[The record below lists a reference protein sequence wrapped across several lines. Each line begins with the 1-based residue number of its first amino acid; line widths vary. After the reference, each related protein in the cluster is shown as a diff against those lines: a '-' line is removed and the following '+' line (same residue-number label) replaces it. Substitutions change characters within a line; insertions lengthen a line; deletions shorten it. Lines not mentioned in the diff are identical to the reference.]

1 MKYFIEKGT
10 ITLLNHIMTC
20 DTQSETYWVNVDPL
34 FFPQCQALLPSVYS
48 KFPSVPELVPYGCNP
63 WELLSAIQYQC
74 GLKLKCA
81 GNELLFTE
89 THPFT
94 DQHIDSIPF
103 KVKLL
108 LPPNSFTDPSLV
120 LNEWYAPFFLSL
132 PSSALKLSSRQA
144 SLQQQIEE
152 SLQYATVLL
161 ESSNSPL
168 LASAYYQQAVL
179 AQRRREFQASVAFAN
194 SLVAI
199 THPYDPLYL
208 RALGVQFYAG
218 QDPLGVISDIND
230 ILSFY
235 CASTSFYLPWII
247 FSVGMLALPQDAE
260 LGMEYVNRALSLCK
274 EVLGS
279 SHPTLARMDLEV
291 ADVGALKAS

>member
-20 DTQSETYWVNVDPL
+20 DTQSQTYWVNVDSLLCPSMPGAAPFRLQQVPL
-34 FFPQCQALLPSVYS
+34 RARARSLRLQPLGIAQRDPIPVRSQAEVCGQRAALHGDAPLHRPAHRQHSLQSEAPPPAQQLHRPFARPQRVVRDP
-48 KFPSVPELVPYGCNP
+48 FPS
-63 WELLSAIQYQC
+63 
-74 GLKLKCA
+74 
-81 GNELLFTE
+81 
-89 THPFT
+89 
-94 DQHIDSIPF
+94 
-103 KVKLL
+103 
-108 LPPNSFTDPSLV
+108 LP
-120 LNEWYAPFFLSL
+120 
-132 PSSALKLSSRQA
+132 SALKLSSRQA

-291 ADVGALKAS
+291 ADVESAESS